1 MPSTASSTAA
11 ALELPTSITV
21 ASAPADDTTVTA
33 LFTYRPPK
41 LPGTVAPV
49 SSPKLASAPSKSM
62 SPYRP
67 APTITVSPAR
77 AFAMPREIDRHGS
90 AAAPQVGESMPL
102 LATYFALS
110 GIVSANAQGATRQ
123 ANESAPRICLMVLPC
138 S

>member
-11 ALELPTSITV
+11 ALALPTSITV

-67 APTITVSPAR
+67 APIRGR
-77 AFAMPREIDRHGS
+77 AAGRGIDAVVGHVFRVVGDGFGGRAGRDEAGKRKRSENMFHGS
-90 AAAPQVGESMPL
+90 SL
-102 LATYFALS
+102 
-110 GIVSANAQGATRQ
+110 
-123 ANESAPRICLMVLPC
+123 
-138 S
+138 